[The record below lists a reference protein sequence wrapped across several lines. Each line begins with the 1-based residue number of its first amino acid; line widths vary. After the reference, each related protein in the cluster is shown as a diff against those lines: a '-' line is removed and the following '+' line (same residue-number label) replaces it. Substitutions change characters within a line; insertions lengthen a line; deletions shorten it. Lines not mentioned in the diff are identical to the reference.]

1 MVMCRYVHELLK
13 YEFDFEFD
21 IPATYPVTAPEI
33 CIPELDGKTAKMYR
47 GACCARSGSQFVPE
61 QSKCCF
67 ACHGLLRFG
76 PTVVGYCRWED
87 LLDSAF
93 QAAVGE
99 EQVSRACQ
107 KRSRL
112 SLPLCSITMSH
123 GCDHG
128 RTHCSGCCRTDGHV
142 ACVCSPHFGLAHAL
156 CLGLAPWLA
165 AEVPHLVDTAGLQ
178 PKS

>member
-1 MVMCRYVHELLK
+1 MAGWDSGTKSAVQKIPLLSVAAGPREKEEWGKRLREELQALIKYIQINKASDSDWFTITSSKDGVHWSGKCWYVHELLK

-47 GACCARSGSQFVPE
+47 GGKIC
-61 QSKCCF
+61 
-67 ACHGLLRFG
+67 L
-76 PTVVGYCRWED
+76 TVH
-87 LLDSAF
+87 F
-93 QAAVGE
+93 
-99 EQVSRACQ
+99 
-107 KRSRL
+107 K
-112 SLPLCSITMSH
+112 PLW
-123 GCDHG
+123 
-128 RTHCSGCCRTDGHV
+128 
-142 ACVCSPHFGLAHAL
+142 AKNSPHFGLAHAL